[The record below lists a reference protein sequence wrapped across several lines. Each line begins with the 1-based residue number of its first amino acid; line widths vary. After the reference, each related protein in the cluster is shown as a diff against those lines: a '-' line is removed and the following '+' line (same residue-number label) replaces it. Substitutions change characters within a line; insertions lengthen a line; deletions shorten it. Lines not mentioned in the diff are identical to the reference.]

1 VADMARPVSLELNL
15 AEQIK
20 AEAARL
26 GFALC
31 GITSADPPPH
41 HRSYAHWLAE
51 GKAGEMLYLHRQ
63 EPKRGDL
70 TQVLPNAKSVVCVAL
85 NYSPEDGPPAPTT
98 VQTGRGAREDVGAL
112 LAAPSFPVR
121 IAPPLLGAGG
131 AGTVARYARFDDYHD
146 TLWQRLEALLAFIKT
161 HCPEA
166 SGKVYCDTGPIT
178 ERDLAMRAGLGWIGK
193 HTNLISRHLGNWFF
207 LGEILLDIPLPADT
221 PETTHCGTC
230 TRCLPACPTG
240 AITAPYKL
248 DARRC
253 ISYLTIELKDSIPED
268 LRPLIGTRIYGC
280 DDCLAACPWNKF
292 AVKSD
297 DPAVRPRADLTAPDL
312 LELLALDDEA
322 FREKFRHSPIKR
334 TKRRGL
340 LRNVCVALGNLGD
353 PRALPALQIAAETD
367 PEPLVREHATWA
379 ISQIHATIE
388 ENSRKNIA
396 ERKASMITLD
406 LTPTEEAEIFTMA
419 RQTGLAPADYVKK
432 LVKENLPPVQPAAA
446 PPVDAENAAAIAL
459 LKSWIAE
466 APTDPEE
473 IRRADDDLNEL
484 MQNLNKNRIE
494 SGERPLF
501 P

>member
-1 VADMARPVSLELNL
+1 MTPVKQVTL

-31 GITSADPPPH
+31 GITSAAPPPH
-41 HRSYAHWLAE
+41 HRHYARWLAE

-70 TQVLPNAKSVVCVAL
+70 TQVLPGAKSVVCVAL
-85 NYSPEDGPPAPTT
+85 NYSPEEGKVPPAPNNGG
-98 VQTGRGAREDVGAL
+98 VRLIKQEGAASSAPTGSV
-112 LAAPSFPVR
+112 PIP
-121 IAPPLLGAGG
+121 APPLLGAGG
-131 AGTVARYARFDDYHD
+131 TLAGTIARYARFDDYHD
-146 TLWQRLEALLAFIKT
+146 TLWQRLESLLAFIQAQ
-161 HCPEA
+161 CPEA

-193 HTNLISRHLGNWFF
+193 HTNLISRRLGNWFF
-207 LGEILLDIPLPADT
+207 LGEILLDIPLPADL

-240 AITAPYKL
+240 AITAPYQL

-253 ISYLTIELKDSIPED
+253 ISYLTIELKGSIPED
-268 LRPLIGTRIYGC
+268 LRPLVGTRIYGC

-292 AVKSD
+292 AVKSE

-322 FREKFRHSPIKR
+322 FRAKFKNSPVKR

-353 PRALPALQIAAETD
+353 PRALPALTRAAETD
-367 PEPLVREHATWA
+367 PEPLVREHAQWA
-379 ISQIHATIE
+379 IACIHATME
-388 ENSRKNIA
+388 ESSQKERENDYPGFNPSR
-396 ERKASMITLD
+396 RS
-406 LTPTEEAEIFTMA
+406 
-419 RQTGLAPADYVKK
+419 AD
-432 LVKENLPPVQPAAA
+432 
-446 PPVDAENAAAIAL
+446 
-459 LKSWIAE
+459 
-466 APTDPEE
+466 
-473 IRRADDDLNEL
+473 
-484 MQNLNKNRIE
+484 
-494 SGERPLF
+494 
-501 P
+501 